1 MRLLYFSPDF
11 MRTTQLLSLV
21 LIAAFGGFA
30 GCASP
35 TPATEKTAAPATPTK
50 SPATAAEMPF
60 PKLEKGTSAAVIRE
74 KLGTPAEV
82 QPMPSPE
89 GKAEVWIYKYTQAA
103 GMAQVAAG
111 TRDTQVMATPTP
123 GAGLITVKEP
133 VYTMVP
139 KTAHI
144 TLSLLMFNDL
154 LQVQKAAVEET
165 VDYH

>member
-1 MRLLYFSPDF
+1 MRPTHLV
-11 MRTTQLLSLV
+11 SLV
-21 LIAAFGGFA
+21 LFIAAGSWIA
-30 GCASP
+30 GCAGP

-50 SPATAAEMPF
+50 SPTTAAEMPF
-60 PKLEKGTSAAVIRE
+60 PKLEKGTSAAMIRE
-74 KLGTPAEV
+74 KLGAPVEV

-89 GKAEVWIYKYTQAA
+89 GKAEVWIYKYSQPA
-103 GMAQVAAG
+103 GMTQVAAG

-139 KTAHI
+139 KTTHI
-144 TLSLLMFNDL
+144 TLSLLLFNDQ